1 MTLNRKKIWH
11 VSKLIEL
18 LFIKGSYTVYRDA
31 LESRQ
36 IRKALKLVNRKHE
49 DRASVLN
56 DDSLGLN

>member
-1 MTLNRKKIWH
+1 M
-11 VSKLIEL
+11 
-18 LFIKGSYTVYRDA
+18 LFIKGNYTVYRDA

-36 IRKALKLVNRKHE
+36 IRKAFKLVNRKHE